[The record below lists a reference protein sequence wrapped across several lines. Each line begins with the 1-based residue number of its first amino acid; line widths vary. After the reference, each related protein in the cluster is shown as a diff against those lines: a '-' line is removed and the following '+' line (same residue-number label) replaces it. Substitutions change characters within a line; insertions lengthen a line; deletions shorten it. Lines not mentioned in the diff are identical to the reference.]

1 MPQVPGGR
9 AGPRPAGERP
19 GPESCNGNPDTSCSN
34 RDTLPAMHT
43 QQSLSRSYSH
53 GPYLPS
59 FTHSL
64 WEQSTPFGTTT
75 HQVLRDSACVCAHLS
90 ICVSMNPMNILL
102 LQSPRPPGFSQNPA
116 LPLEQLSS
124 QQGPHSVLPSSRP
137 NCSNSIDESP
147 RSMNRGVVAPLLHTS
162 CDACHISGPQ

>member
-124 QQGPHSVLPSSRP
+124 QQGPHSVLPSSWP